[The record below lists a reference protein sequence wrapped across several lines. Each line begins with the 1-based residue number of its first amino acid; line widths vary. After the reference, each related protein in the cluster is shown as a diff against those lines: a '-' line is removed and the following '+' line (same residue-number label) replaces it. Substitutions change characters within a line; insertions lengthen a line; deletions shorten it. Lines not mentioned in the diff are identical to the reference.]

1 MNAKLK
7 RGCGILLTA
16 SMVLLSILAL
26 LPDADVD
33 HDAGYTASELSIRE
47 TVDGS
52 VTSTSYVNPD
62 GAITDAIDMGYATVC
77 RMRDDSG
84 RVVEERYLDA
94 NGDPVARYGDYYGL
108 SYEYDETSTVI
119 TCLDAEGNPIIL
131 SDGYSI
137 IVRTQV
143 GGRASDDFYY
153 NLNGQQVQ
161 CSGGYYGTHREFNT
175 EGQNTS
181 LTFFDKDGHAVSSS
195 SGYAIKTYQRDMDGT
210 IVSEQYFDTEGNP
223 ARSLLGQYGELY
235 QRNEQGYIG
244 QITYLGAD
252 GKPTPTNAGYTI
264 LKRTYHR
271 DGTADTD
278 MYFDAEGNPK
288 ALSKGQYGIKRSGK
302 VSLLLDRNGNVMLC
316 VDNLLNGFPCMVVV
330 FGCVVCLLMIVLPK
344 SLSVVLTI
352 VYVAFIIYETLMFRE
367 SGDARMNFVLFSY
380 AGKFLKEQSVRVG
393 VINNI
398 WLFIPLGTGLY
409 RWFQKK
415 WVLIVPIV
423 MSVAIEATQY
433 ITGLGIAEFD
443 DVFGNTL
450 GGWIGVLTAW
460 VWLSWRK
467 SSMDEQKTEE
477 KKSEEK
483 KRWQKLLSL
492 LIEKVIEKAWYIVL
506 LTISTVYLV
515 SNRFAIEKLDD
526 ASLISTVFIIWVILL
541 VLPLFSELEFLGV
554 KVKKEVKKAVEKS
567 NEEVKASLDNLQ
579 QIVSQIQVS
588 NSVAPQFTINSGS
601 LPTEEK
607 IDKLTEELHLFNEQ
621 NKNKQ
626 AEQQDKVTIPVQN
639 LELFKMRYG
648 IEVRLKEAL
657 ELIGYNSKNRTSL
670 MQGTYYL
677 NQQGVLDPTSTDLV
691 IQMLRI
697 ANRGV
702 HGEIIG
708 QKYMDFA
715 SEAYPQIID
724 ALDDC
729 IELIKKMT

>member
-1 MNAKLK
+1 MSANLK
-7 RGCGILLTA
+7 RGCGILLTV
-16 SMVLLSILAL
+16 SVVLLSILAL

-33 HDAGYTASELSIRE
+33 HDAGYTSSELSIRE

-119 TCLDAEGNPIIL
+119 TYLDAEGNPIIL

-278 MYFDAEGNPK
+278 MYFDANGNPK
-288 ALSKGQYGIKRSGK
+288 ALSKGQYGIKRSGD
-302 VSLLLDRNGNVMLC
+302 VNLLLDKNGNIMLC

-330 FGCVVCLLMIVLPK
+330 FGCVVCLLMIILPK
-344 SLSVVLTI
+344 SLSVVLTM
-352 VYVAFIIYETLMFRE
+352 VYVAFILYETLMFRE
-367 SGDARMNFVLFSY
+367 SGDARTNFILFSY

-415 WVLIVPIV
+415 WGLVIPFV
-423 MSVAIEATQY
+423 MSVAIETTQY

-460 VWLSWRK
+460 AWLSRRK
-467 SSMDEQKTEE
+467 FSMDGQKTKE
-477 KKSEEK
+477 KKNEEIK
-483 KRWQKLLSL
+483 LWQKLLSFL
-492 LIEKVIEKAWYIVL
+492 KEKLWYIFL
-506 LTISTVYLV
+506 LAISTIYLV
-515 SNRFAIEKLDD
+515 INRFAIKKLDD
-526 ASLISTVFIIWVILL
+526 ASMLSTVFIIWVILL
-541 VLPLFSELEFLGV
+541 ALPLFSELEFLGV

-567 NEEVKASLDNLQ
+567 NEEVKASLNNLQ
-579 QIVSQIQVS
+579 QLVSQIQIS
-588 NSVAPQFTINSGS
+588 NSVAPQFTITGGS
-601 LPTEEK
+601 LPSEERMDNLIK
-607 IDKLTEELHLFNEQ
+607 EIHLLNEQ
-621 NKNKQ
+621 NTNKKT
-626 AEQQDKVTIPVQN
+626 EKQDKVNIPAQN

-648 IEVRLKEAL
+648 IEAKLNDAMD
-657 ELIGYNSKNRTSL
+657 LIGYNGKNHISL
-670 MQGTYYL
+670 VQSAYYL
-677 NQQGVLDPTSTDLV
+677 SQQGVLDPKCIDLL
-691 IQMLRI
+691 IQVVRI

-702 HGEIIG
+702 HGEIVD
-708 QKYMDFA
+708 QKYLDFA
-715 SEAYPQIID
+715 SEAYPKIID

-729 IELIKKMT
+729 KELIKKMT

>member
-1 MNAKLK
+1 MSANLK
-7 RGCGILLTA
+7 RGCGILLIA
-16 SMVLLSILAL
+16 SVVLLSILAL

-62 GAITDAIDMGYATVC
+62 EVITDAIDMGYATVC
-77 RMRDDSG
+77 RMRDDNG

-108 SYEYDETSTVI
+108 SYEYDETSTII
-119 TCLDAEGNPIIL
+119 TYLDAEGNPIIL
-131 SDGYSI
+131 SDGYST
-137 IVRTQV
+137 IVRTQDD
-143 GGRASDDFYY
+143 GRASDDFYY

-161 CSGGYYGTHREFNT
+161 CSSGYYGLHRGYNS
-175 EGQNTS
+175 EGQNIS
-181 LTFFDKDGHAVSSS
+181 LTFFDKDGHAVSIS

-210 IVSEQYFDTEGNP
+210 IVGEQYFDTEGNP
-223 ARSLLGQYGELY
+223 ARSSLGQCGELY

-252 GKPTPTNAGYTI
+252 GNPAPTNAGYTI

-278 MYFDAEGNPK
+278 MYFDANGNPK
-288 ALSKGQYGIKRSGK
+288 ALSKGQYGIKHSGK

-330 FGCVVCLLMIVLPK
+330 LGCVLCLLMIVLPK

-352 VYVAFIIYETLMFRE
+352 VYVVFILYETLMFRE
-367 SGDARMNFVLFSY
+367 SGDARTNFVLFSY

-415 WVLIVPIV
+415 WVLLIPFV
-423 MSVAIEATQY
+423 MSVAIETTQY

-450 GGWIGVLTAW
+450 GGWIGVLVAW
-460 VWLSWRK
+460 MWLSWRK
-467 SSMDEQKTEE
+467 FRMDEQKTEGKKTAE
-477 KKSEEK
+477 KKW
-483 KRWQKLLSL
+483 WQKLLSIL
-492 LIEKVIEKAWYIVL
+492 MKKFWYIIL
-506 LTISTVYLV
+506 LTISTVYLAI
-515 SNRFAIEKLDD
+515 NRFAIEKLDD
-526 ASLISTVFIIWVILL
+526 ASLISAVFIIWVILL
-541 VLPLFSELEFLGV
+541 FYPLFSELEFFGV
-554 KVKKEVKKAVEKS
+554 KIKKEVAKAVEKS
-567 NEEVKASLDNLQ
+567 NEEVKASLNNLQ
-579 QIVSQIQVS
+579 QLVSQIQIS
-588 NSVAPQFTINSGS
+588 NSVAPQFTINGGS
-601 LPTEEK
+601 LPSEERMDNLIK
-607 IDKLTEELHLFNEQ
+607 EIHLLNEQ
-621 NKNKQ
+621 NTNKQ
-626 AEQQDKVTIPVQN
+626 TEKQDKVNIPAQN

-648 IEVRLKEAL
+648 IEAKLNDAMD
-657 ELIGYNSKNRTSL
+657 LIGYNGKNHISL
-670 MQGTYYL
+670 VQSAYYL
-677 NQQGVLDPTSTDLV
+677 SQQGVLDPKCTDLL
-691 IQMLRI
+691 IQVVRI

-702 HGEIIG
+702 HGEIVD
-708 QKYMDFA
+708 QKYLDFA
-715 SEAYPQIID
+715 SEAYPKIID

-729 IELIKKMT
+729 KELIKKMT

>member
-1 MNAKLK
+1 
-7 RGCGILLTA
+7 
-16 SMVLLSILAL
+16 
-26 LPDADVD
+26 
-33 HDAGYTASELSIRE
+33 
-47 TVDGS
+47 
-52 VTSTSYVNPD
+52 
-62 GAITDAIDMGYATVC
+62 
-77 RMRDDSG
+77 
-84 RVVEERYLDA
+84 
-94 NGDPVARYGDYYGL
+94 
-108 SYEYDETSTVI
+108 
-119 TCLDAEGNPIIL
+119 
-131 SDGYSI
+131 
-137 IVRTQV
+137 
-143 GGRASDDFYY
+143 
-153 NLNGQQVQ
+153 
-161 CSGGYYGTHREFNT
+161 
-175 EGQNTS
+175 
-181 LTFFDKDGHAVSSS
+181 
-195 SGYAIKTYQRDMDGT
+195 
-210 IVSEQYFDTEGNP
+210 
-223 ARSLLGQYGELY
+223 
-235 QRNEQGYIG
+235 
-244 QITYLGAD
+244 
-252 GKPTPTNAGYTI
+252 
-264 LKRTYHR
+264 
-271 DGTADTD
+271 
-278 MYFDAEGNPK
+278 
-288 ALSKGQYGIKRSGK
+288 
-302 VSLLLDRNGNVMLC
+302 
-316 VDNLLNGFPCMVVV
+316 
-330 FGCVVCLLMIVLPK
+330 
-344 SLSVVLTI
+344 
-352 VYVAFIIYETLMFRE
+352 
-367 SGDARMNFVLFSY
+367 
-380 AGKFLKEQSVRVG
+380 
-393 VINNI
+393 
-398 WLFIPLGTGLY
+398 
-409 RWFQKK
+409 
-415 WVLIVPIV
+415 
-423 MSVAIEATQY
+423 
-433 ITGLGIAEFD
+433 
-443 DVFGNTL
+443 
-450 GGWIGVLTAW
+450 
-460 VWLSWRK
+460 
-467 SSMDEQKTEE
+467 
-477 KKSEEK
+477 
-483 KRWQKLLSL
+483 

-657 ELIGYNSKNRTSL
+657 ELIGYNSKNRASL